1 MKLFAPLK
9 HGFPVCLYMERTLHI
24 VIRWFTLII
33 STAASVGKSHNYL
46 WYSLFYC
53 IVVCSK
59 QLTHK
64 CRERDG
70 DLYCLRCFDNLESA
84 ICGACR
90 RPIEG
95 RIIHA
100 LGKMWHPEVIH
111 FL

>member
-1 MKLFAPLK
+1 MNDD
-9 HGFPVCLYMERTLHI
+9 
-24 VIRWFTLII
+24 II
-33 STAASVGKSHNYL
+33 NL
-46 WYSLFYC
+46 LCYC
-53 IVVCSK
+53 TIIYSK

-100 LGKMWHPEVIH
+100 LGKMWHPEVMH
-111 FL
+111 LLLVKKLC